1 MLTPEDI
8 DKQQFSKQ
16 FKGYAVEEVDD
27 FLEELTNDY
36 EVLMLANK
44 KQEDKIKEL
53 EAKIDGLSTNTNV
66 LQETLLIAKQTADEM
81 RRRAEEEAKMIVGE
95 AKKMLED
102 RAGNID
108 QIIEE
113 KQNTLKFLQNEIE
126 TYKAKAERMLIEQL
140 EVLKKIEE
148 QQQN

>member
-53 EAKIDGLSTNTNV
+53 EAKIGPINKYKCTS
-66 LQETLLIAKQTADEM
+66 
-81 RRRAEEEAKMIVGE
+81 R
-95 AKKMLED
+95 
-102 RAGNID
+102 NI
-108 QIIEE
+108 I
-113 KQNTLKFLQNEIE
+113 NC
-126 TYKAKAERMLIEQL
+126 
-140 EVLKKIEE
+140 
-148 QQQN
+148 